1 MCQGQRE
8 IAGSCFIWIPVL
20 GNKKIQQFKQETGL
34 IVLNSS
40 FPWMEKQHAASLS
53 ASACSINEGMKKNF
67 KSLRFGLA
75 EADTEAVADL
85 IKLIF
90 SEHMIYKL

>member
-8 IAGSCFIWIPVL
+8 IADSCFIWIPVL

-40 FPWMEKQHAASLS
+40 FPQMEKQHATSLS
-53 ASACSINEGMKKNF
+53 ASARFINEEKKNQ
-67 KSLRFGLA
+67 SLRFGLA
-75 EADTEAVADL
+75 EADLQAVADL

-90 SEHMIYKL
+90 SEAHDM

>member
-1 MCQGQRE
+1 MCQGQNE

-53 ASACSINEGMKKNF
+53 SSACFINEGKKKKNF
-67 KSLRFGLA
+67 KSLRFGLT
-75 EADTEAVADL
+75 EADLQAVADL

-90 SEHMIYKL
+90 SETHDM